1 MPISNLLYNMFAH
14 NKHPTGNAM
23 FDIVQQFQ
31 NFRQQMQG
39 KNPTEEIN
47 KLLQSGQIS
56 QQQLNQVQ
64 QMAQQMQSMFRN
76 IK

>member
-1 MPISNLLYNMFAH
+1 MSNLLYSMFG
-14 NKHPTGNAM
+14 NNRQPTRNTM
-23 FDIVQQFQ
+23 FDIIQQFQ

-47 KLLQSGQIS
+47 KLLQSGSIS
-56 QQQLNQVQ
+56 QQQLNQAQ
-64 QMAQQMQSMFRN
+64 QMAQQMQSIFKN

>member
-1 MPISNLLYNMFAH
+1 MSNLLYNMFGQ
-14 NKHPTGNAM
+14 NKQPTGNSM
-23 FDIVQQFQ
+23 FDMVQQFQ

-39 KNPTEEIN
+39 KNPIEEIN

-56 QQQLNQVQ
+56 QQQLNHAQ

>member
-1 MPISNLLYNMFAH
+1 
-14 NKHPTGNAM
+14 M